1 MGLLL
6 LLYSVIYFKRGSFME
21 SYIFD
26 YRYGQEEIDVPEEII
41 QLYEK
46 EAYDEFP
53 NDKMMMEI
61 HVLRAIKAYVRKSLR
76 MATA

>member
-1 MGLLL
+1 
-6 LLYSVIYFKRGSFME
+6 ME

>member
-1 MGLLL
+1 
-6 LLYSVIYFKRGSFME
+6 ME

-61 HVLRAIKAYVRKSLR
+61 HVLRAIKAYVRKSMR